1 MEAFRQVYVTNSAV
15 QDVMAFCR
23 PLSAAMKSKGCRDKA
38 AGSEETYILI
48 NPNLFSSHAQT
59 V

>member
-23 PLSAAMKSKGCRDKA
+23 PLSAMKSKGCRDKA
-38 AGSEETYILI
+38 AGSEETCIFI